1 MFIILYRERMMY
13 TRGLLRYFILV
24 SLSLFLAGYQ
34 FPSKV
39 QWPEVTQQTKPWTRW
54 WWMGSIVNKENL
66 TEAMQE
72 YKKAGLGGLEIT
84 PIYGVKGYEDNF
96 IDYLSPEWIDMFI
109 HTLEEG
115 KRLDIGIDMATGTG
129 WPFGGPWVDI
139 DHACKYVTYKTYTL
153 EEGQILSEAIKY
165 TQIPLV
171 RAIGRK
177 VDISD
182 LIEPI
187 ANNNDLQGLALDQV
201 RFEKQLPLQ
210 VLMAYS
216 DKGEVLNLTD
226 KVDNSGLLN
235 WTAPKGTWT
244 LYAVFQGWHGKMVE
258 RAAPGGETNVI
269 DHFSEKALDNYLERF
284 NQAFIGKDIQPLR
297 AFFNDSYEVDDAQG
311 QADWTPDL
319 FKEFL
324 SRRGY
329 DLRNHLPALF
339 SRDIKEKNIRVLCD
353 YRETISELLLEKFT
367 LPWREWAVSKN
378 AIIRNQAHG
387 SPANILDLYAASD
400 IPETEGEDLLGIKYA
415 SSAAHIS
422 GKSLVSS
429 ESATWLDEHF
439 LASLVDVKLAI
450 DRYFLGGVNHIF
462 YHGTTFSPPKEPWPG
477 WIFYASVHFGPTN
490 TFWDNFSALN
500 KYITNCQSF
509 LQNSQPDNDILLYFS
524 FYDQIS
530 QPAKDML
537 EHFSSRIP
545 PFFLTEFRNTAQ
557 AMIAHGYLID
567 YISDTQIKN
576 LNFDNGMLQSRGASY
591 KTLVLPECSFIPVRT
606 FEKLIE
612 LAEKGATIII
622 HKNLPADVPGLGKL
636 EERRKKFHNLL
647 DQLSF
652 TPIDNSEISEAVIG
666 SGAILL
672 GNDLNRL
679 LFFAKIDRESM
690 VNHELQFIRM
700 KNEKNKLYFIV
711 NWGETAVDGWIPLQ
725 TKAKSIVVFNP
736 MHRIDGIAE
745 LRTLE
750 NSRNE
755 IYLQLQPG
763 ESCILKTFNTQ
774 IEAYQYPYIK
784 AKGES
789 QEIKGEWI
797 IHFITGGPDLPA
809 EIKTSK
815 LQSWINLGGE
825 HVKAFSGTANYNINF
840 KMPGNKADKWLLDL
854 GRVCESAV
862 VTLNGKKISTL
873 ITPPYRIIISREI
886 LKENNQLDI
895 KVDNLMAN
903 RIADLD
909 RKGTEWKKFYN
920 INFPAKKRENRGKD
934 GLFDASK
941 WEPKESGLIGPVT
954 LTPVEFIDFK

>member
-1 MFIILYRERMMY
+1 MY
-13 TRGLLRYFILV
+13 TLGFFRYFILV
-24 SLSLFLAGYQ
+24 SLSLFLIGYQ
-34 FPSKV
+34 SSSKL

-66 TEAMQE
+66 TEAMEE

-96 IDYLSPEWIDMFI
+96 IDYLSPDWIDMFI

-153 EEGQILSEAIKY
+153 EEGQILSEAIEY

-187 ANNNDLQGLALDQV
+187 ANNQDLQGLALDQV
-201 RFEKQLPLQ
+201 RFEKPLPLQ

-216 DKGEVLNLTD
+216 DKGGVLNLTD
-226 KVDNSGLLN
+226 KVDNSGVLN

-311 QADWTPDL
+311 QANWTPDL

-339 SRDIKEKNIRVLCD
+339 TRDKKEKNLRVLCD

-367 LPWREWAVSKN
+367 LPWREWALSKD

-439 LASLVDVKLAI
+439 LASLADVKLAI

-462 YHGTTFSPPKEPWPG
+462 YHGITFSPPEEPWPG

-500 KYITNCQSF
+500 KYVTHCQSF
-509 LQNSQPDNDILLYFS
+509 LQNSQSDNDILLYFP

-530 QPAKDML
+530 QPGREML

-545 PFFLTEFRNTAQ
+545 PFTLTEFRNTAQ
-557 AMIAHGYLID
+557 AMLDHGYLID

-576 LNFDNGMLQSRGASY
+576 LNFDNGMLQSGGASY
-591 KTLVLPECSFIPVRT
+591 KMLVLPKCSFIPVGT

-622 HKNLPADVPGLGKL
+622 HKNLPADIPGFGKL
-636 EERRKKFHNLL
+636 EERRKKFHSLL

-672 GNDLNRL
+672 GNDLNELL
-679 LFFAKIDRESM
+679 LFVKIDRESM
-690 VNHELQFIRM
+690 VDHEIQFIRR
-700 KNEKNKLYFIV
+700 KYEKNKLYFIV
-711 NWGETAVDGWIPLQ
+711 NRGETAVDGWIPLQ
-725 TKAKSIVVFNP
+725 TDAKSIIIFNP
-736 MHRIDGIAE
+736 MHRINGIAG

-750 NSRNE
+750 NGRNE
-755 IYLQLQPG
+755 IYLQLQPM
-763 ESCILKTFNTQ
+763 ESCILETFGTQ

-825 HVKAFSGTANYNINF
+825 YVKAFSGTANYNINF
-840 KMPGNKADKWLLDL
+840 EMPGNKADKWLLDL
-854 GRVCESAV
+854 GRVYESAV
-862 VTLNGKKISTL
+862 VTLNGKKLSTL

-895 KVDNLMAN
+895 KVANLMAN

-934 GLFDASK
+934 GLFNASK

>member
-1 MFIILYRERMMY
+1 MMH
-13 TRGLLRYFILV
+13 TLGFFRYFILV
-24 SLSLFLAGYQ
+24 SVSLFLAGYQ
-34 FPSKV
+34 SSSKL

-66 TEAMQE
+66 TKAMEE

-129 WPFGGPWVDI
+129 WPFGGPWVDT
-139 DHACKYVTYKTYTL
+139 DHACKYVDYKTYTL
-153 EEGQILSEAIKY
+153 KEGENLSEAIGY
-165 TQIPLV
+165 IQVPLV
-171 RAIGRK
+171 RSIGRK

-182 LIEPI
+182 LVEPV
-187 ANNNDLQGLALDQV
+187 ANNKDLQGLALDQV
-201 RFEKQLPLQ
+201 RFEKPLPLQ

-216 DKGEVLNLTD
+216 DKGVVLNLTD

-244 LYAVFQGWHGKMVE
+244 LYALFQGWHGKMVE

-269 DHFSEKALDNYLERF
+269 DHFSEKALDNYLKRF
-284 NQAFIGKDIQPLR
+284 NQAFSGKDIQPLR

-311 QADWTPDL
+311 EANWTPDL

-324 SRRGY
+324 NRRGY

-339 SRDIKEKNIRVLCD
+339 TRDEKEKNLRILCD

-367 LPWREWAVSKN
+367 LPWREWAAGKN

-387 SPANILDLYAASD
+387 SPANILYLYAASD

-415 SSAAHIS
+415 SSAAHVS

-439 LASLVDVKLAI
+439 LASLADVKLAI

-462 YHGTTFSPPKEPWPG
+462 YHGTTFSPQDETWPG

-490 TFWDNFSALN
+490 TFWNDFSALN
-500 KYITNCQSF
+500 KYVARCQSF
-509 LQNSQPDNDILLYFS
+509 LQNSQPDNDILLYFP

-530 QPAKDML
+530 QPGRDML

-545 PFFLTEFRNTAQ
+545 PFSLTEFRNTAQ
-557 AMIAHGYLID
+557 AMLDHGYLID
-567 YISDTQIKN
+567 YISDAQIKN
-576 LNFDNGMLQSRGASY
+576 LNFDNGMLQSNGVSY
-591 KTLVLPECSFIPVRT
+591 KTLVLPKCSFIPVRT
-606 FEKLIE
+606 FEKLVE
-612 LAEKGATIII
+612 LAEKGAIIII
-622 HKNLPADVPGLGKL
+622 HKSLPADVPGFGQL
-636 EERRKKFHNLL
+636 EERQKKFHS
-647 DQLSF
+647 LSDKLTF
-652 TPIDNSEISEAVIG
+652 RETYDSEISKAVIG

-672 GNDLNRL
+672 GNDLNKL

-690 VNHELQFIRM
+690 VDHELQFIRR
-700 KNEKNKLYFIV
+700 KYEKNKLYFIV
-711 NWGETAVDGWIPLQ
+711 NWGETVVDGWIPLQ
-725 TKAKSIVVFNP
+725 TNAKSIIVFHP
-736 MHRIDGIAE
+736 MHRINGKAE
-745 LRTLE
+745 VRNLE
-750 NSRNE
+750 NGRNE
-755 IYLQLQPG
+755 IYLQLQPR
-763 ESCILKTFNTQ
+763 ESCILKTFDTR
-774 IEAYQYPYIK
+774 IEAYQYPYIEV
-784 AKGES
+784 KGEP
-789 QEIKGEWI
+789 QEINGEWT
-797 IHFITGGPDLPA
+797 IHFITGGPDLPP

-815 LQSWINLGGE
+815 LQSWTNLGDD
-825 HVKAFSGTANYNINF
+825 HVKAFSGTAQYTINF
-840 KMPGNKADKWLLDL
+840 KMPGNKANKWLLDL
-854 GRVCESAV
+854 GRVCESAGV
-862 VTLNGKKISTL
+862 ILNSKKLSTL
-873 ITPPYRIIISREI
+873 IAPPYRILISREMM
-886 LKENNQLDI
+886 KENNQLDI
-895 KVDNLMAN
+895 KVSNLMAN

-909 RKGTEWKKFYN
+909 RKGIEWKKFYN

-941 WEPKESGLIGPVT
+941 WDAKESGLIGPVT